1 MRGQPIT
8 MTATP
13 TTEKFLVAFQTPQGT
28 LPWLSPPPL
37 PQSRASGYSIEFMSM
52 PLYQHRGEADPQGT
66 VPWLSPPPLPQSRAS
81 RYSTDE
87 SMSMPGDQRGDEA
100 DLVDVLE
107 QVSGMTLEGPVVRN
121 KASQNYPLRTPFQE
135 SRLLFTGGGAE
146 SLIPAPPP
154 LPPALS
160 SSAAVA
166 LTPALRHK
174 RQSSHHF
181 TPVDS
186 EAGLISPQYQRVAM
200 IRPKRYRSSSIVSKM
215 DTCPLLPT
223 SPDLSEAGEIRHEP
237 CFSPVYQSSMAHL
250 PIPSVPRE
258 PLTSITSATAKAS
271 RPPPPAPILMPL
283 FGSPNMDKRKVS
295 ASIIHPLKM
304 RKVNSTYAFP
314 H

>member
-1 MRGQPIT
+1 

-13 TTEKFLVAFQTPQGT
+13 TTEKPLVAFQTPQGT
-28 LPWLSPPPL
+28 VPWLSPPPL

-52 PLYQHRGEADPQGT
+52 PGYQRGAEADPQGT

-81 RYSTDE
+81 GYSTE
-87 SMSMPGDQRGDEA
+87 FMSMPGRQRGSEA

-107 QVSGMTLEGPVVRN
+107 QVSGMTLERPVLQN
-121 KASQNYPLRTPFQE
+121 KVSQDYVLGTPLQE

-146 SLIPAPPP
+146 PLVPPP
-154 LPPALS
+154 PPFPPAIS
-160 SSAAVA
+160 SSAAGS

-181 TPVDS
+181 TPVGS
-186 EAGLISPQYQRVAM
+186 ELDLTSPRKRVAM
-200 IRPKRYRSSSIVSKM
+200 IRPKRYRSNSIVSKM
-215 DTCPLLPT
+215 HTCPLLPT

-250 PIPSVPRE
+250 PTSSVPME
-258 PLTSITSATAKAS
+258 ASITSTTVNAS
-271 RPPPPAPILMPL
+271 PPPPPQPILMPL
-283 FGSPNMDKRKVS
+283 FGSPSMDTKKV
-295 ASIIHPLKM
+295 AAIGMHPLKM
-304 RKVNSTYAFP
+304 RKANSTWRFP

>member
-1 MRGQPIT
+1 

-13 TTEKFLVAFQTPQGT
+13 TTEKPLVAFQTPQGT

-37 PQSRASGYSIEFMSM
+37 PQSRASGNSIEFMSM
-52 PLYQHRGEADPQGT
+52 PLYQHRGEAGPQGT
-66 VPWLSPPPLPQSRAS
+66 IPWLSPPPLSHSRAS
-81 RYSTDE
+81 MYSTE
-87 SMSMPGDQRGDEA
+87 SMAIPGHQHGDEA

-107 QVSGMTLEGPVVRN
+107 QVSGMTLERPVPRD
-121 KASQNYPLRTPFQE
+121 KASQDYPLRMPFQE

-146 SLIPAPPP
+146 PLVPPPPP
-154 LPPALS
+154 LPPAIS
-160 SSAAVA
+160 SPATVV

-181 TPVDS
+181 TPVGSGSD
-186 EAGLISPQYQRVAM
+186 LISPQNQRVAM

-250 PIPSVPRE
+250 PIPSIPRE
-258 PLTSITSATAKAS
+258 IPTSTTSATAKAS
-271 RPPPPAPILMPL
+271 RPPPPSPILMPL
-283 FGSPNMDKRKVS
+283 FGSPNIDTRKVS